1 MATGNIFLGQGRR
14 SIGDVTLYRSR
25 GQQRARVRVRKIAN
39 PRSYGQMLQRAVIS
53 NCSRLYSL
61 GREIFDHSFQGYKQG
76 ADNQLRFMR
85 VNSARLRALLETDR
99 VEDRDWDVCQGRIG
113 ARGLN
118 VAAPF
123 VGLQVSEGSLSQD
136 LFLYSS
142 DSHVYFLP
150 VYVEG
155 ETVAQYAA
163 RIGLV
168 AGDIYTFGFFVIDN
182 SPSKAIAYY
191 GRHPGDPVRD
201 LLQYVFPVQFS
212 YVQLMVKSGLADVTT
227 VVTVNTPLTTFF
239 DLAGPLAGR
248 VSSFIQD
255 TTFGSSTPVPGTN
268 VGPMF
273 LVRSNYG
280 SGERSTAFTVPTVDV
295 VGYGTAP
302 FGLTWN
308 EMQEAWGD
316 AASSQ
321 EVSEILDGENF
332 DS

>member
-99 VEDRDWDVCQGRIG
+99 AEDRDLDICQGRVG

-118 VAAPF
+118 VAVPF
-123 VGLQVSEGSLSQD
+123 VGLQVSEGSLTQS
-136 LFLYSS
+136 LFRYDAQSLG
-142 DSHVYFLP
+142 FLLP
-150 VYVEG
+150 STVEG
-155 ETVAQYAA
+155 DTVAQYAG
-163 RIGLV
+163 RNGLV

-182 SPSKAIAYY
+182 SISNAISFYGNPPGGAAYVTEY
-191 GRHPGDPVRD
+191 I
-201 LLQYVFPVQFS
+201 FPVSFT
-212 YVQLMVKSGLADVTT
+212 YLQLMVKEGLESVETELEDGS
-227 VVTVNTPLTTFF
+227 PISLLFEF
-239 DLAGPLAGR
+239 AGPLAR
-248 VSSFIQD
+248 ATTRHYLDDVISASAFNIQ
-255 TTFGSSTPVPGTN
+255 T
-268 VGPMF
+268 VGPQF
-273 LVRSNYG
+273 LIRSNYG
-280 SGERSTAFTVPTVDV
+280 SGERSTAFTVPAYSQT
-295 VGYGTAP
+295 GYGNSP
-302 FGLTWN
+302 FGLTYN
-308 EMQEAWGD
+308 SLQRAWGD

>member
-99 VEDRDWDVCQGRIG
+99 AEDRDWDVCQGRIG

-118 VAAPF
+118 VAVPF
-123 VGLQVSEGSLSQD
+123 VGLQVSEGSLQQTLFSMQD
-136 LFLYSS
+136 DGY
-142 DSHVYFLP
+142 YLP
-150 VYVEG
+150 EVSTG
-155 ETVAQYAA
+155 GAAETVAEYAA
-163 RIGLV
+163 RVGLV
-168 AGDIYTFGFFVIDN
+168 AGDIYTFCVFNINN
-182 SPSKAIAYY
+182 SHTNAIAYY
-191 GRHPGDPVRD
+191 GRNPV
-201 LLQYVFPVQFS
+201 LQLDEEFIFPVSFS
-212 YVQLMVKSGLADVTT
+212 YLQLKVKDGLSDVSTQ
-227 VVTVNTPLTTFF
+227 LDGSSKLSLIF
-239 DLAGPLAGR
+239 DIAGPLAAKVANASFDFDFSP
-248 VSSFIQD
+248 VSLGSVERNVAPMALIRSE
-255 TTFGSSTPVPGTN
+255 FGGA
-268 VGPMF
+268 G
-273 LVRSNYG
+273 
-280 SGERSTAFTVPTVDV
+280 RSTAFTVAFRGDGNISP
-295 VGYGTAP
+295 Y
-302 FGLTWN
+302 GLTWN
-308 EMQEAWGD
+308 NLQEAWGD